1 MSTPAAFCYLSWQSW
16 HWFPLIVWLVN
27 VYPSEHQENTEG
39 NHGATGTGNKSG
51 KPFQTELDTTFIKI
65 LKDYFWSTMQV
76 LVPSHVDR
84 INKVLA
90 WLAKAVP
97 QNLVGQL
104 NLLWKIWKGFLRA
117 NQETSCR
124 LNWAEQGILAG
135 DVFFTRLATVWLVW
149 FCLICGVPCSEI
161 IPEPAGHPVSR
172 TLEVEDSQY
181 GAWIHWSVKN
191 CDCDAL
197 SCTVSMPRIC
207 YFSIFQYA
215 SSSLDQRVWKM
226 PHWLR
231 CPKIRLKIQN
241 CNSHLGWS
249 GMDQFKMAGL
259 VYRFY
264 IT

>member
-39 NHGATGTGNKSG
+39 GHGATGTGNKLG
-51 KPFQTELDTTFIKI
+51 NPFQTEWDTMHNEKYGKMTFETQCKYLSPRVLTGLVRCLLDWQRQSHKISLDSWTFFGK
-65 LKDYFWSTMQV
+65 F
-76 LVPSHVDR
+76 
-84 INKVLA
+84 
-90 WLAKAVP
+90 
-97 QNLVGQL
+97 G
-104 NLLWKIWKGFLRA
+104 KGFSGPTR
-117 NQETSCR
+117 R
-124 LNWAEQGILAG
+124 PVVGPNWAEQVSLAG

-149 FCLICGVPCSEI
+149 FCLICGAPCSEI
-161 IPEPAGHPVSR
+161 IPEPARHPVSR

-181 GAWIHWSVKN
+181 GAWIHWSVLLWLRCIELHSLN
-191 CDCDAL
+191 ASDL
-197 SCTVSMPRIC
+197 L
-207 YFSIFQYA
+207 FQYVL
-215 SSSLDQRVWKM
+215 SSLDQRVWKM

-231 CPKIRLKIQN
+231 CPKIQLKIQN